1 MEGGV
6 MDITERIRQ
15 LNAMRGWTIYKLAKE
30 ARVSPS
36 TLTNMIRRGNSPSL
50 STLER
55 LCSAYG
61 ITLVQFFYD
70 NEDMVQLT
78 DDQREHL
85 EQWNRLTERQKRAV
99 DLFIQ
104 GLLQM
109 E

>member
-1 MEGGV
+1 

-15 LNAMRGWTIYKLAKE
+15 LNSMRGWTIYKLAKE

-55 LCSAYG
+55 LCNAYG
-61 ITLVQFFYD
+61 ITFVQFFYD

-85 EQWNRLTERQKRAV
+85 EKWNRLTERQKKAV

-104 GLLQM
+104 GLMQM